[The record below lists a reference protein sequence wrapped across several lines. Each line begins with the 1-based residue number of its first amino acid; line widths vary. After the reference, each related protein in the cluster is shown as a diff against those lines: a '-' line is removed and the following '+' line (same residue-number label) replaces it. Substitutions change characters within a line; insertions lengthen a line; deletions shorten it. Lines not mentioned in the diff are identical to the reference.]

1 MEANTN
7 TIVQEISGA
16 VTKNRKRL
24 MGFGILSLIF
34 GIIGTFMSV
43 TMTMT
48 SMIFFGILIVIGGF
62 VFLVEAFS
70 APQWKGKLMNLLIA
84 LLYIVAGGIMIA
96 NPAGSAVWFTLFIAS
111 FLIVVGVTR
120 MIVGFQIKDEI
131 SEWGWM
137 VFGGILSI
145 ILGILIYMQWPVS
158 GLWVIGL
165 FISIELMVQGINAI
179 AISRIIKQGQKDIKQ
194 EFE

>member
-1 MEANTN
+1 M
-7 TIVQEISGA
+7 
-16 VTKNRKRL
+16 
-24 MGFGILSLIF
+24 
-34 GIIGTFMSV
+34 
-43 TMTMT
+43 
-48 SMIFFGILIVIGGF
+48 GGF

-84 LLYIVAGGIMIA
+84 LLYIVAGGIMIV
-96 NPAGSAVWFTLFIAS
+96 NPAGSAVWFTLFIAA

-137 VFGGILSI
+137 VFGGVLSI
-145 ILGILIYMQWPVS
+145 ILGILIYMQWPLS

-165 FISIELMVQGINAI
+165 FISIELMVQGVNAI
-179 AISRIIKQGQKDIKQ
+179 ALSRVIKQGQKDIKQ